1 MGEAAALAASHRME
15 DELRRDVG
23 DGDVDAMRRVLL
35 RFVERN
41 GGLDDLNAGRGRPIW

>member
-1 MGEAAALAASHRME
+1 
-15 DELRRDVG
+15 
-23 DGDVDAMRRVLL
+23 MRRVLL